1 MKFDVLTVYDLNL
14 EQILELKQVYLTQMF
29 EETEEESPS
38 WDELARADEIVDD
51 NLIFDAYAGT
61 VFSNDDFVCSAEM
74 EEVTR

>member
-61 VFSNDDFVCSAEM
+61 VFSNDDFVCSAGM
-74 EEVTR
+74 EA